1 MQECKALGSGRVIM
15 IGRGKKLEK
24 GTRARRRRL
33 HRLRKKEDPVQR
45 VLELT
50 GGVGADEVMEC
61 SGAADSPMK
70 ACKLV
75 RKTGSVALI
84 ATYHDPDVLIP
95 VNTVN
100 FNEIRI
106 VGSKAKP

>member
-24 GTRARRRRL
+24 AREL
-33 HRLRKKEDPVQR
+33 GADVCIDFEKEDPVQR

-61 SGAADSPMK
+61 SGAARLSHEGLQARAQDRQRRTDCDLP
-70 ACKLV
+70 
-75 RKTGSVALI
+75 
-84 ATYHDPDVLIP
+84 
-95 VNTVN
+95 
-100 FNEIRI
+100 
-106 VGSKAKP
+106 